1 MAQSLVLKICLVLG
15 EVALKQERV
24 KDGTISVH
32 VSDKVVS
39 KVFSNNGTWGRNM
52 NEQRVM

>member
-52 NEQRVM
+52 NEQRVT